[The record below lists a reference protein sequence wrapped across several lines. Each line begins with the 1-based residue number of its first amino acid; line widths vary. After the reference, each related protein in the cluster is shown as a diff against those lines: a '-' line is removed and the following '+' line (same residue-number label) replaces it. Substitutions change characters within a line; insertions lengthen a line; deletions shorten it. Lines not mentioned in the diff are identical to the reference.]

1 MNKKRKNLR
10 RGFIRLTLVLSLIAA
25 VTGAIIGLISV
36 PYSSFNPYLNPLL
49 YEIQRGSPPP
59 SPSAWTYASYSSAGF
74 TIGFS
79 SAWVLYFFISYMI
92 IPVIRFIKSGFEAK

>member
-1 MNKKRKNLR
+1 MNRKRKNLR
-10 RGFIRLTLVLSLIAA
+10 RGFARLTLVLSLIAA

-49 YEIQRGSPPP
+49 YEIQHGSPPP

-74 TIGFS
+74 AIGFS
-79 SAWVLYFFISYMI
+79 SIWGLYLFIGCVI
-92 IPVIRFIKSGFEAK
+92 IPVIRFVKSGFEAK